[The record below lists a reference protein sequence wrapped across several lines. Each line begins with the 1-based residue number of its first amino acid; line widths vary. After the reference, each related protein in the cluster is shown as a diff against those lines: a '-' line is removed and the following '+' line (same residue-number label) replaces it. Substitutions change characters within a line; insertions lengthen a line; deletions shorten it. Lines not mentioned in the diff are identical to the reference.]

1 MASHPVLKVTDV
13 QPIRLALPERSVAAL
28 VLELEDG
35 STLTLPLDRA
45 DRLNSTVVH
54 GLNEWIAKGGT
65 VYHVMAELLT
75 ALGMEGARIEIS
87 GIVEGDYEAVLRWKA
102 LKDGGKGVFR
112 GPADVLAIVAAIAK
126 IPLEVKREVLKELY
140 GS

>member
-1 MASHPVLKVTDV
+1 MTSHPALAVTDV
-13 QPIRLALPERSVAAL
+13 HPKRLALPERSVAAL

-45 DRLNSTVVH
+45 DRLDSIVVH
-54 GLNEWIAKGGT
+54 GLNEWLAKGET
-65 VYHVMAELLT
+65 VYHVMAKLLT
-75 ALGMEGARIEIS
+75 ALGMEDAHIEIS
-87 GIVEGDYEAVLRWKA
+87 GIVDGDYEAILRWKA
-102 LKDGGKGVFR
+102 LKGGGKGVFR

-126 IPLEVKREVLKELY
+126 IPLKVKRGVLEELY

>member
-1 MASHPVLKVTDV
+1 MVTSPPALAVTDV
-13 QPIRLALPERSVAAL
+13 HPMRLALPERSVAAL
-28 VLELEDG
+28 VLELEEG

-45 DRLNSTVVH
+45 DRLNSIDVH
-54 GLNEWIAKGGT
+54 GLSEWIAKGGT

-75 ALGMEGARIEIS
+75 TLGMEAARVEIS
-87 GIVEGDYEAVLRWKA
+87 GIVDGDYEAVLRWKA
-102 LKDGGKGVFR
+102 LKGGGKGVFR

-140 GS
+140 A